1 MTACRCWFLYRRKKE
16 QKKDTRTTVVR
27 IPGGASWFRTRAN
40 YAAFENRG
48 MTQVMPI
55 LIADNM
61 DGCKP
66 AEVEQRT
73 KEVRAFRKYAMFYKA
88 LVGVPK
94 HTEKTLRDVRT
105 AAYASECRMM
115 GAIGDAFPDQ
125 KSSWNF
131 SKVHQIVHLID
142 AIPLRGMPW
151 EYSTELWEH
160 THKGTVKVPV
170 RGSNWKDIPRRIVE
184 EEVQRE
190 ITREVASLAGG
201 GRQYVTA
208 LREAV
213 RLQGHVLTRRSRCA
227 NVRNE
232 EDPVL
237 WVYREALGS
246 DMDGFG
252 RCLVKAGVNTPDI
265 KRWPFREHVD
275 KGTFVKASPSENWFS
290 DVAVKTDEKKEKVKE
305 WYARCLC
312 VFRAK
317 NAEGEEGAYVYVK
330 YYEAAGQCPV
340 TTCLQL
346 SPGRVDTRYAVVDVE
361 CIKRVVH
368 ICRSYVNKKVMLL
381 NKFLLC
387 E

>member
-1 MTACRCWFLYRRKKE
+1 MPATDEGVWAG
-16 QKKDTRTTVVR
+16 DSGPPVVWVL
-27 IPGGASWFRTRAN
+27 AARAPVV
-40 YAAFENRG
+40 AR
-48 MTQVMPI
+48 V
-55 LIADNM
+55 
-61 DGCKP
+61 
-66 AEVEQRT
+66 V
-73 KEVRAFRKYAMFYKA
+73 
-88 LVGVPK
+88 
-94 HTEKTLRDVRT
+94 
-105 AAYASECRMM
+105 
-115 GAIGDAFPDQ
+115 
-125 KSSWNF
+125 
-131 SKVHQIVHLID
+131 VHQIVHLID

-151 EYSTELWEH
+151 EYSTNLWEH

-190 ITREVASLAGG
+190 ITREVAALAGG
-201 GRQYVTA
+201 GGGREYVTA

-227 NVRNE
+227 DVRNE

-246 DMDGFG
+246 DMDVLG
-252 RCLVKAGVNTPDI
+252 RCLIDAGVNTPDI
-265 KRWPFREHVD
+265 KVLTALAIPRTRGGELVA

-290 DVAVKTDEKKEKVKE
+290 DVAVKAEEKKEKEKSKEKE

-330 YYEAAGQCPV
+330 YYEAAGLCPV
-340 TTCLQL
+340 TTCVQL
-346 SPGRVDTRYAVVDVE
+346 TPGRVDSRYAVVDVE

-368 ICRSYVNKKVMLL
+368 VCKPYVNKKVLLL

>member
-73 KEVRAFRKYAMFYKA
+73 KEVRAFRKGEWGAWGVGLSGGGWHGWSGRGGGGGLGGLFTVLGGDSEVWRWCREHEAHSACGMASA
-88 LVGVPK
+88 LSHG
-94 HTEKTLRDVRT
+94 DGWVR
-105 AAYASECRMM
+105 AASSECRMM

-208 LREAV
+208 LREV
-213 RLQGHVLTRRSRCA
+213 SRPHVIGTGGRLEV
-227 NVRNE
+227 
-232 EDPVL
+232 P
-237 WVYREALGS
+237 GS
-246 DMDGFG
+246 
-252 RCLVKAGVNTPDI
+252 T
-265 KRWPFREHVD
+265 
-275 KGTFVKASPSENWFS
+275 
-290 DVAVKTDEKKEKVKE
+290 
-305 WYARCLC
+305 
-312 VFRAK
+312 
-317 NAEGEEGAYVYVK
+317 
-330 YYEAAGQCPV
+330 
-340 TTCLQL
+340 
-346 SPGRVDTRYAVVDVE
+346 
-361 CIKRVVH
+361 
-368 ICRSYVNKKVMLL
+368 
-381 NKFLLC
+381 
-387 E
+387 